1 MTYME
6 NMTDENTFSMS
17 YHVIFVTIQYNT
29 LQRRLVETAWESQN
43 LLTFRFL
50 ENTDIHGR
58 LALWHDD
65 LQ

>member
-17 YHVIFVTIQYNT
+17 CRVILVTIQYKT
-29 LQRRLVETAWESQN
+29 IQCRPVETDWKSQN

-50 ENTDIHGR
+50 ENTDHRIR
-58 LALWHDD
+58 TKRYMAN
-65 LQ
+65 